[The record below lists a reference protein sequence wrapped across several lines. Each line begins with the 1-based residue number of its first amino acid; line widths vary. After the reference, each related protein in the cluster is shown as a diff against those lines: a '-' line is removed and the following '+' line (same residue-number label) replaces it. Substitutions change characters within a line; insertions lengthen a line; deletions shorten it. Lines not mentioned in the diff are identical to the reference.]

1 MAAKEDDMKF
11 IPVGVGDLP
20 VFVKHDFFSFG
31 GEYRECLHCGA
42 VDDMP
47 SAGDERCRKHEDWQ
61 NWDGNP
67 FRREGTH

>member
-47 SAGDERCRKHEDWQ
+47 SAGDER
-61 NWDGNP
+61 
-67 FRREGTH
+67 